1 MIISRFLSNLFFRG
15 AWMKMSND
23 AGSFCRLHVSVL
35 SPRLL
40 RLMAKWKKKSLSP
53 ANPHYSHIA
62 QSVLFPSRTM
72 IRPSYM
78 LFSLIYLCLYDHYWS
93 LQMDFSTDQ
102 KISFQSVF
110 HFSNTTHSHTAH
122 THASSVLER
131 FNFYSFHFVL
141 VFLRL
146 LLFPVAAA
154 ITAAAWLCLLCLLYL
169 DEKHLPSSVSSSF
182 SFAYS
187 SSLCSYAH
195 LVLCGCV
202 CSIET
207 HTKAEPYVHSCN
219 TFPAFMYT
227 CVCVSCLLSCCWSN
241 AFLRLTLLWFR
252 GIRNFRMKF
261 LGMQHVCL
269 PFDACADLLENSQC
283 FCLSHK
289 QKKMHT
295 EQDKRSVVFAENLA
309 FCACHPF

>member
-15 AWMKMSND
+15 AWMEMSND
-23 AGSFCRLHVSVL
+23 AGSFCRHHVWVL

-227 CVCVSCLLSCCWSN
+227 CVCVCHAYFPAVGPKHSFGWHYCDFVAFEIFEWNFLACNTFVCHSMRVQICWKTHSVFVWVTNKRKCILNKTKDPSC
-241 AFLRLTLLWFR
+241 
-252 GIRNFRMKF
+252 
-261 LGMQHVCL
+261 
-269 PFDACADLLENSQC
+269 SQ
-283 FCLSHK
+283 K
-289 QKKMHT
+289 I
-295 EQDKRSVVFAENLA
+295 
-309 FCACHPF
+309 